1 MMNKAINHLV
11 TSMIDSLTKFK
22 NKLAYYLAIFA
33 MVFGSTFGTFNAANA
48 GNLTKT
54 ATAAI
59 TASEITNIGADDLIL
74 QKSDTAAAVA
84 TIAFTG
90 PNISDIILGK
100 NDSVIQNSTVLFTPG
115 ATALT
120 FSANIKGID
129 STSNDNNNIAFT
141 TSVQGAAAQLVTIGG
156 DISNGGDANGLIDTM
171 KIGTASLAGNA
182 LFTGD
187 VAVAAI
193 TIFGGDH
200 AAEDSVADFRK
211 DLAATSV
218 LLQDATGASKV
229 IFSATTAEEIVGT
242 VNGGAD
248 GEGTMQ
254 VTGVDGHSFTGI
266 IGGSNKIGTLD
277 VDNSVIFAA
286 AVSTNTVTVAAS
298 ETAQFNAALTAG
310 NITLADSTAILKVI
324 GNVTVAGAVT
334 SGTINTTTAVST
346 FSGAIGT
353 AVLKTK
359 IDADIGT
366 IFSAAVNASTIL
378 IADAKVVDF
387 DSTVTA
393 DSITL
398 GSSNA
403 GGTFSATSTAAQVVT
418 ANLVSFG
425 TDKKGIIISN
435 NAHAS
440 GVTLAG
446 EVGTDALS
454 IALLTATQ
462 NTTTN
467 GSLYAEAITVA
478 NAHGLTVKGDVEVG
492 AGDLI
497 LSGTT
502 GDLTLAGTT
511 AQTITGTGAGA
522 LISGGG
528 AGEGRI
534 IVSNAAGA
542 TLDIIA
548 GSGSSLNLVSLSTSG
563 TGHVILNKVGHKI
576 NEIALA
582 TGTTLEL
589 AKTVTNGQTVI
600 TTAAAA
606 QDEASVH
613 ADSVVIMPVNLT
625 ASQTIILFDGIKTT
639 DAAANTAAAVADV
652 ESAVRDNAIFDYV
665 ATNAATDNITITA
678 TAKSD
683 TTTASE
689 LSVTTS
695 QARALQQAL
704 AAAISDTNVDSAL
717 EDIFANVINANGL
730 SATAD
735 TDLAKQISPQADT
748 ISGSSLATRA
758 MTGTVQGIISNRMAS
773 LRSGDA
779 FVTGMSAGNGM
790 SVNSGFI
797 QAFGSEGEQKNT
809 KSKGATVFGY
819 DSETT
824 GLAIGFDG
832 MTDNGSTIG
841 LSASYSTTDV
851 DGKGTGKSKNSIDS
865 YTVSAYVDKASENGY
880 IEGSL
885 TYGINDNTA
894 SRLVNVAGLNRD
906 YSANYDS
913 QQISLKVGGGV
924 PQEVSDGAFITP
936 FVSTTVTN
944 ISTDSYIEKSTVVGD
959 ALRLKVVQDDIKSLV
974 GTLGVK
980 AHMVTEKGT
989 PMISFAINN
998 EFGDSSISSQNTYQG
1013 GGTKFKTT
1021 TEVEDLSA
1029 TLGLGFS
1036 FGNNE
1041 TSLNLNYEANMNDDE
1056 YLNQYGS
1063 VKIVAKF

>member
-1 MMNKAINHLV
+1 
-11 TSMIDSLTKFK
+11 
-22 NKLAYYLAIFA
+22 IFA

-48 GNLTKT
+48 GDLTKT
-54 ATAAI
+54 ATAVI
-59 TASEITNIGADDLIL
+59 SASEIANIGTDDLIL
-74 QKSDTAAAVA
+74 SENDTTALLA

-90 PNISDIILGK
+90 PNVSDIIMGT
-100 NDSVIQNSTVLFTPG
+100 NDTVANATTVLFAPG
-115 ATALT
+115 ASALV
-120 FSANIKGID
+120 FSANIKGREATN
-129 STSNDNNNIAFT
+129 SSESNNIRIES
-141 TSVQGAAAQLVTIGG
+141 SVDDAASQLVTLSG
-156 DISNGGDANGLIDTM
+156 DISNGGNAKGAIDTL
-171 KIGTASLAGNA
+171 KVGSATAAGNV
-182 LFTGD
+182 LFSGD
-187 VAVAAI
+187 VAAVAV
-193 TIFGGDH
+193 TVFGGNHLD
-200 AAEDSVADFRK
+200 EDGIANFRK
-211 DLAATSV
+211 DLAVTSV
-218 LLQDATGASKV
+218 TLDDATGQSSA
-229 IFSATTAEEIVGT
+229 IFSAASAEDIEGT
-242 VNGGAD
+242 IDGAD
-248 GEGTMQ
+248 DFNGTLQ
-254 VTGVDGHSFTGI
+254 ITGTDITFDGV
-266 IGGSNKIGTLD
+266 IGGTKDIGTLD
-277 VDNSVIFAA
+277 VDSSVIFNA
-286 AVSTNTVTVAAS
+286 AVSSQTVTVAAAK
-298 ETAQFNAALTAG
+298 TAQFDAALTAA

-366 IFSAAVNASTIL
+366 VFSAAVNASTIL

-748 ISGSSLATRA
+748 ISGS
-758 MTGTVQGIISNRMAS
+758 
-773 LRSGDA
+773 
-779 FVTGMSAGNGM
+779 
-790 SVNSGFI
+790 
-797 QAFGSEGEQKNT
+797 
-809 KSKGATVFGY
+809 
-819 DSETT
+819 
-824 GLAIGFDG
+824 
-832 MTDNGSTIG
+832 
-841 LSASYSTTDV
+841 
-851 DGKGTGKSKNSIDS
+851 
-865 YTVSAYVDKASENGY
+865 
-880 IEGSL
+880 
-885 TYGINDNTA
+885 
-894 SRLVNVAGLNRD
+894 
-906 YSANYDS
+906 
-913 QQISLKVGGGV
+913 
-924 PQEVSDGAFITP
+924 
-936 FVSTTVTN
+936 
-944 ISTDSYIEKSTVVGD
+944 
-959 ALRLKVVQDDIKSLV
+959 
-974 GTLGVK
+974 
-980 AHMVTEKGT
+980 
-989 PMISFAINN
+989 
-998 EFGDSSISSQNTYQG
+998 
-1013 GGTKFKTT
+1013 
-1021 TEVEDLSA
+1021 
-1029 TLGLGFS
+1029 
-1036 FGNNE
+1036 
-1041 TSLNLNYEANMNDDE
+1041 
-1056 YLNQYGS
+1056 
-1063 VKIVAKF
+1063 